1 MFGCIFVKT
10 KRDVSLGVG
19 CLVHHS
25 QLKKKSIYIYKKRK
39 VATQYCF
46 GHNTMKNSTARRK
59 QIKLISAIIN
69 YTKAFLINLS
79 CWGSYE
85 TPTLHLF

>member
-1 MFGCIFVKT
+1 LYFCEDKKRCKSRSRLFGTPLPIKI
-10 KRDVSLGVG
+10 
-19 CLVHHS
+19 
-25 QLKKKSIYIYKKRK
+25 KKEYLYIYKKRK

-85 TPTLHLF
+85 TPTLHLI

>member
-1 MFGCIFVKT
+1 MFFGCIFVKT

-25 QLKKKSIYIYKKRK
+25 QLKKKKSIYIYKKRK

-46 GHNTMKNSTARRK
+46 GHNTMKK
-59 QIKLISAIIN
+59 QYSKKKANQTYISN
-69 YTKAFLINLS
+69 N
-79 CWGSYE
+79 
-85 TPTLHLF
+85 